1 MKKSKFISLVLV
13 STTLIGLS
21 SCNSCNSH
29 HHRDR
34 DNLYIRGCNQDD
46 YTMSSGG
53 FHVFY
58 PIVFYTGSGYGHGG
72 YTSNSFHSTTIH
84 NSAYSRSGVS
94 HSSVSRGGFG
104 SSSHSVSS

>member
-1 MKKSKFISLVLV
+1 MRKSKFISLVLV
-13 STTLIGLS
+13 GTALIGLS
-21 SCNSCNSH
+21 SCH

-34 DNLYIRGCNQDD
+34 DNLYIRGSAQDD
-46 YTMSSGG
+46 YTMCNGG

-58 PIVFYTGSGYGHGG
+58 PIVFYTGIGYGHGG

-84 NSAYSRSGVS
+84 NSAYGRSG
-94 HSSVSRGGFG
+94 VSRGGFG